1 MRPSEYLGL
10 KWQDIDWTRQK
21 VSVVR
26 SVRRLDGRWCF
37 CDTKRSRSRRPIKLQ
52 RWIVALLRD
61 VQTKASAHSLC
72 PEGRDLVF
80 KTASGHP
87 IHADYL
93 AKHFKMIH
101 ELAGLP
107 RIRRFAPLGG
117 HNRAGSRSV
126 GQKLSLSSWDMP
138 ARPSSWTLT
147 LTCFH

>member
-1 MRPSEYLGL
+1 MRALSVEQAQTFIKAALPTPIGPVLAVALTTGMRPSEYLGL
-10 KWQDIDWTRQK
+10 KFC
-21 VSVVR
+21 
-26 SVRRLDGRWCF
+26 RR
-37 CDTKRSRSRRPIKLQ
+37 KRAPT
-52 RWIVALLRD
+52 VC
-61 VQTKASAHSLC
+61 V

-93 AKHFKMIH
+93 AKHFKMIL

-126 GQKLSLSSWDMP
+126 GQKLSLRDRKSVV
-138 ARPSSWTLT
+138 
-147 LTCFH
+147 